1 MEYLNLFEA
10 LTPVN
15 DRFKKLINDCVYTL
29 ESNGFKLPLRQ
40 KEHNL
45 KFKLNDSGTNLGVA
59 MYPKQVHNGNYMI
72 KLSKYLED
80 MTDDQIKQT
89 IYHELGH
96 IINMVDEIKKGYL
109 YIDENGNTRL
119 TGNTRQER
127 LQNRRKLANHGPEWV
142 SVMEKISKI
151 TGYPYSRLADAEE
164 SKAFKKATASK
175 YKYFFKCP
183 NCGSKLRYMKETDFV
198 KTYNKRDLNGDP
210 RWWCTNCR
218 RTTGKKFAFVKDESG
233 E

>member
-127 LQNRRKLANHGPEWV
+127 LQNRRKLANHGPE
-142 SVMEKISKI
+142 
-151 TGYPYSRLADAEE
+151 
-164 SKAFKKATASK
+164 
-175 YKYFFKCP
+175 
-183 NCGSKLRYMKETDFV
+183 
-198 KTYNKRDLNGDP
+198 
-210 RWWCTNCR
+210 
-218 RTTGKKFAFVKDESG
+218 
-233 E
+233 